1 MISESEASSRKNDVK
16 DRRLSIIDFLSADDS
31 LLEPNSPNHQQNSEN
46 EAWYTPNSKKF
57 EDAATKIEQWENE
70 PLTSETKTKKN
81 PKCNLRKSLAWD
93 NAFFTNAGVLDA
105 EELSSI
111 IEGVEKEELP
121 RIEEDVYK
129 SCDSVST
136 LGSDCLTLESVE
148 LEGDFFEDVRA
159 SIQKSSHKSKLA
171 SAATRV
177 SSTSR
182 LPGLQTR
189 DSSRKVS
196 AVPGDKMKVPP
207 ASRNPTAVMRGIGK
221 STNKN
226 NSTFTQIPQPVAMRR
241 ESSISKLSK
250 VPAKPSAS
258 STISSKRVSLSDKSE
273 MDKAKLING
282 RVSSM
287 SKASVIGGSR
297 GTVPKPTVLSKLNSG
312 QLVSTKT
319 KSATSTS
326 SGVNLSDNIGK
337 SPLNSGRKKVIAVT
351 TKVPSSRPPVRTP
364 SGFAS
369 RNKSESGNSSLSS
382 LISVNKLSSSVS
394 PASSVSDWSSEAS
407 VSTSIPTHV
416 CDSLRS
422 SIDSTSSRKVLS
434 YTNVDQG
441 VNSQTPRSDMSLENR
456 EAQHT
461 GIISQSVTTA
471 SVAAVIPTALAKPS
485 GLRLP
490 SPKIGFFDGVK
501 SSVRTPRGGAQ
512 PHSAVP
518 HSLLKRGAGSPS
530 EGQNKAKLGKLQ
542 AVRSITPTQSKKP
555 NNLQSQHPNHV
566 GESLDVAIKTSSAE
580 HNVKTSSE
588 MLNGANKNVEYTS
601 LSHEMEK
608 TGNDL
613 SPLTRVDHQGNVCHD
628 DQVDCLIKQVG
639 LMDIN
644 SKTQVNI
651 NGDSL
656 SFCETDVSFQDKS
669 NAMELSTHK
678 ELFDHPKNQQLLKG
692 SSTPYLCVT
701 PTTSID
707 MAASVRRPFAA
718 KDSFC
723 NMDCSVF
730 TEPTVSEVKQAN
742 LPLPESITKEKA
754 EMI

>member
-1 MISESEASSRKNDVK
+1 MISESEASPRKNDVK

-31 LLEPNSPNHQQNSEN
+31 LLNPVSPNHQQNSEN

-93 NAFFTNAGVLDA
+93 SAFFTNAGVLDA

-129 SCDSVST
+129 SCDSIST

-148 LEGDFFEDVRA
+148 LEGDLFEDVRA

-182 LPGLQTR
+182 LQGLQTR
-189 DSSRKVS
+189 DSARKVS
-196 AVPGDKMKVPP
+196 AVPRDKMKVPS
-207 ASRNPTAVMRGIGK
+207 ASRNPTAVVRGIGK

-226 NSTFTQIPQPVAMRR
+226 NPTFTQIPQPVATRR

-258 STISSKRVSLSDKSE
+258 STISSKRASISDLHVKSE
-273 MDKAKLING
+273 TDKAKLTNGG

-297 GTVPKPTVLSKLNSG
+297 GTVPKPTVLSKSNSS
-312 QLVSTKT
+312 QSVSTKT

-337 SPLNSGRKKVIAVT
+337 SPFNSARKKVTSVT
-351 TKVPSSRPPVRTP
+351 TKLPSSRPPVRTP

-434 YTNVDQG
+434 DTNVDQG
-441 VNSQTPRSDMSLENR
+441 VNSQIPQSDTGLEKW
-456 EAQHT
+456 EAQHN
-461 GIISQSVTTA
+461 GIISQSVRTA

-501 SSVRTPRGGAQ
+501 SSVRTPCGGAQ
-512 PHSAVP
+512 PNSAVP
-518 HSLLKRGAGSPS
+518 HSLLKHGAGSPS

-555 NNLQSQHPNHV
+555 NNQQTPHPTQV
-566 GESLDVAIKTSSAE
+566 GESLDVAIKTSSAH
-580 HNVKTSSE
+580 HNVKSSSE

-601 LSHEMEK
+601 LSQEMER
-608 TGNDL
+608 TNYDL
-613 SPLTRVDHQGNVCHD
+613 RPLTPVDHQENVYHD

-651 NGDSL
+651 NGNSL

-669 NAMELSTHK
+669 NGMELSTHK
-678 ELFDHPKNQQLLKG
+678 ELFDHPKNQQSLKG
-692 SSTPYLCVT
+692 LSTPYLCVT
-701 PTTSID
+701 PTSID
-707 MAASVRRPFAA
+707 MATSVRRPFAA

-730 TEPTVSEVKQAN
+730 TEPTVSE
-742 LPLPESITKEKA
+742 
-754 EMI
+754 